1 MKVLFVL
8 AYTLEALGVDFGIGR
23 LLLTFLL
30 QCVEKVSS
38 LAAPF
43 AHSHIM
49 YRLLRHRL
57 PNSRQSESEADR
69 IGIRLMS

>member
-30 QCVEKVSS
+30 QCVEKASS
-38 LAAPF
+38 LAASL
-43 AHSHIM
+43 AD
-49 YRLLRHRL
+49 
-57 PNSRQSESEADR
+57 SRACIASSPSDYLIRDNRKVKR
-69 IGIRLMS
+69 IALVSG